1 MIDKEWSVLTVL
13 PNNGDRCLCYGYKT
27 FCCEQDMDD
36 EREWHEVTF
45 SFEFSSYKLKKEL
58 PEHPEDS
65 VLEYYHAIESWDI
78 SEDFCDGRVIG
89 VTKWKHLPSKIEE

>member
-45 SFEFSSYKLKKEL
+45 SFHMACYKLKQEIPQD
-58 PEHPEDS
+58 PEES
-65 VLEYYHAIESWDI
+65 VLESYDAIESWDI
-78 SEDFCDGRVIG
+78 GEEFSDGRVIG